1 MRFPIGCPV
10 PVGVWRE
17 TPPPPDS
24 LSSPKRKGRE
34 RRQGWPHAT
43 HLGPLAPAFLPFAVF
58 LTNVRAVGP
67 PPHCRLFSSHAFTL
81 LNFPFLN
88 LVLLATD
95 SQISVIR
102 DQRVLRRFLR
112 SEPQKAR
119 RSGHD
124 DTLFLSALLLQ
135 LTAKGNRYRSVLIQ
149 QRRAVDAKLPR
160 RRSPRQFSTLIRQ
173 LEVLSGLVLSRQ
185 PIPPRYA
192 KPT

>member
-34 RRQGWPHAT
+34 RRQGRPHAT
-43 HLGPLAPAFLPFAVF
+43 HLGPLATAFLPFAVF

-88 LVLLATD
+88 LVYSQLIVRYQSSEIRGCCGD
-95 SQISVIR
+95 SSAPSRRKRGVPVMMTRFFSVR
-102 DQRVLRRFLR
+102 CFCN
-112 SEPQKAR
+112 S
-119 RSGHD
+119 
-124 DTLFLSALLLQ
+124 
-135 LTAKGNRYRSVLIQ
+135 
-149 QRRAVDAKLPR
+149 R
-160 RRSPRQFSTLIRQ
+160 RREIATVLFSFNNVAPSTPNCRVGGLLGNSPR
-173 LEVLSGLVLSRQ
+173 
-185 PIPPRYA
+185 
-192 KPT
+192 